1 MEYVQN
7 LLKTSVNQ
15 RGILQ
20 PVKKK
25 KKKSQKATNSTSG
38 EMEVDQPSKT
48 EVEKMEVD
56 VSA

>member
-1 MEYVQN
+1 MIQN

-25 KKKSQKATNSTSG
+25 KKKSQKSANNVA
-38 EMEVDQPSKT
+38 MEVDKSETGVQ
-48 EVEKMEVD
+48 KMEVD
-56 VSA
+56 ASA